1 MKKMKTKHITN
12 LMLVISTLFIMTMLG
27 CVVYRDG
34 FSDEEYIWENWTHS
48 TNTVEVITND

>member
-12 LMLVISTLFIMTMLG
+12 FMLIASTLFIMTMLG

-34 FSDEEYIWENWTHS
+34 FSDEKYIWENWTNS